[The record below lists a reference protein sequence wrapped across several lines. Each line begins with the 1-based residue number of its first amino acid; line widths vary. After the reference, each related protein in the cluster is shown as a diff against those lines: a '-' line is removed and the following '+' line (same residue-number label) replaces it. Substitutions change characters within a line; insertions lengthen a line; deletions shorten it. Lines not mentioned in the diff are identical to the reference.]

1 MSCWHVCL
9 FYLKCLP
16 SAHANETDQP
26 VKKVLT
32 IEFMSSEESEEDIDG
47 ISIQLLQLNLYPGE
61 QQRLTVQGKNSTE
74 QAANSTTCGTPL
86 LCGAKPSSLA
96 ENFFGFV

>member
-32 IEFMSSEESEEDIDG
+32 IEFMSSEESEEDLDG
-47 ISIQLLQLNLYPGE
+47 ISIQINLYLGE
-61 QQRLTVQGKNSTE
+61 QQRLTV
-74 QAANSTTCGTPL
+74 
-86 LCGAKPSSLA
+86 
-96 ENFFGFV
+96 F